1 VAKHAGNGQRSQK
14 KNKINGSQLTCSE
27 SKKMEK
33 NSRMAMPPIMSFA
46 TNPVT
51 TFCKE
56 KINHA
61 LASILKISE
70 RD

>member
-1 VAKHAGNGQRSQK
+1 
-14 KNKINGSQLTCSE
+14 
-27 SKKMEK
+27 MEK